1 MVEIIYHLDAFF
13 AKLYGLTEE
22 ELRYI
27 LDPQD
32 VFGPDF
38 SGETF
43 RVLKE
48 KEIRQFGEYRTKK
61 LILEA
66 WNNIEKEL
74 FRRKTL
80 DEVYYGSGSS
90 GEVAV

>member
-1 MVEIIYHLDAFF
+1 MVIICTTFYFSFLTSKRSHTNLCTELDAFF
-13 AKLYGLTEE
+13 AHLYGLTEE
-22 ELRYI
+22 KLRYI

-38 SGETF
+38 PGETF

-48 KEIRQFGEYRTKK
+48 KEIRQFGEYRTKR

-66 WNNIEKEL
+66 WERL
-74 FRRKTL
+74 GG
-80 DEVYYGSGSS
+80 V
-90 GEVAV
+90 